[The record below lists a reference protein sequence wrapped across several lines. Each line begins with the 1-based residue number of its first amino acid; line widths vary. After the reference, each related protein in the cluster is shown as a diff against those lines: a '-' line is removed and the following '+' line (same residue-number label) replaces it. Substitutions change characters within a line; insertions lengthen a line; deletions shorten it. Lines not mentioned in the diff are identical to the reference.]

1 MRSVVV
7 AEGGGVPTSA
17 GEWMA
22 SPSSLGWFASSMLMD
37 CARFLVSRP
46 GTAGSP
52 WVSLGGE
59 RG

>member
-1 MRSVVV
+1 MRSVPV
-7 AEGGGVPTSA
+7 ADGGGVPTRA
-17 GEWMA
+17 GERMT

-46 GTAGSP
+46 GTEGSP

-59 RG
+59 